1 MKKRSTVLGILIA
14 FLIVVG
20 AGYTYSR
27 YLTSK
32 SGSGDVVI
40 ANWAVA
46 LKQNSVEVSEGF
58 NLTLTPV
65 ANANVASGRIAPGS
79 SATATLELDLT
90 GSEVAADYEIDLS
103 SVTGL
108 PDGMTI
114 SSVTAT
120 PQGGSAT
127 TLTGTNGKY
136 SGQVA
141 LADVG
146 TPITFVIT
154 VTWENSES
162 RNSTD
167 TTAGEDTLA
176 NRTKSIPVTV
186 TAKQHIGA

>member
-1 MKKRSTVLGILIA
+1 
-14 FLIVVG
+14 
-20 AGYTYSR
+20 
-27 YLTSK
+27 
-32 SGSGDVVI
+32 
-40 ANWAVA
+40 
-46 LKQNSVEVSEGF
+46 
-58 NLTLTPV
+58 
-65 ANANVASGRIAPGS
+65 
-79 SATATLELDLT
+79 
-90 GSEVAADYEIDLS
+90 
-103 SVTGL
+103 
-108 PDGMTI
+108 MTI